1 MMQNCE
7 ILDGPNCL
15 ESWEFSEL
23 LIQKEQDLLRQQMN
37 QVYAEEAELRW
48 FLMQFYSDDDLL

>member
-15 ESWEFSEL
+15 ESWEFAEL
-23 LIQKEQDLLRQQMN
+23 KIQEEQELFRQQLD
-37 QVYAEEAELRW
+37 QVYAEEAELRY
-48 FLMQFYSDDDLL
+48 FLSQFIDEDI